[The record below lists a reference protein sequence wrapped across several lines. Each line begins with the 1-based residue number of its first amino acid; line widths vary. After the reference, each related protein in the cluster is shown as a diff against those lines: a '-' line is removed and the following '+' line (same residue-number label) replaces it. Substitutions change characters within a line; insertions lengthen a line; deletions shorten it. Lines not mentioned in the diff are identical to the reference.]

1 MFFSYTLS
9 IPHPQQPTPQVFN
22 VGEFRRRLGL
32 SGVDKSFFEANNA
45 EAQKTREHMAAQVLD
60 EAYEWL
66 SAAGE
71 DVRGVGLCVGLDLGG
86 GGTGFVCVCVDVCM
100 GW

>member
-1 MFFSYTLS
+1 M
-9 IPHPQQPTPQVFN
+9 FN

-32 SGVDKSFFEANNA
+32 SGVDKSFFEADNA

-66 SAAGE
+66 STAADDVSCIAVRMWSRGE
-71 DVRGVGLCVGLDLGG
+71 GVCDRLVN
-86 GGTGFVCVCVDVCM
+86 
-100 GW
+100 

>member
-1 MFFSYTLS
+1 M
-9 IPHPQQPTPQVFN
+9 PTTCSQVFN

-66 SAAGE
+66 SAAAD
-71 DVRGVGLCVGLDLGG
+71 DVSMEEEEAPLTWRPTCVFLCGSAHHRLISIP
-86 GGTGFVCVCVDVCM
+86 T
-100 GW
+100 

>member
-1 MFFSYTLS
+1 M
-9 IPHPQQPTPQVFN
+9 
-22 VGEFRRRLGL
+22 GEFRRRLGL

-71 DVRGVGLCVGLDLGG
+71 DVRGSVCGAGFGEGLV
-86 GGTGFVCVCVDVCM
+86 
-100 GW
+100 

>member
-1 MFFSYTLS
+1 MLACLVDDRSF
-9 IPHPQQPTPQVFN
+9 TPSPLQRNATQVFN

-71 DVRGVGLCVGLDLGG
+71 DVSV
-86 GGTGFVCVCVDVCM
+86 
-100 GW
+100 

>member
-1 MFFSYTLS
+1 M
-9 IPHPQQPTPQVFN
+9 FN
-22 VGEFRRRLGL
+22 VGDFRRRLGL

-71 DVRGVGLCVGLDLGG
+71 DVSSLID
-86 GGTGFVCVCVDVCM
+86 
-100 GW
+100 